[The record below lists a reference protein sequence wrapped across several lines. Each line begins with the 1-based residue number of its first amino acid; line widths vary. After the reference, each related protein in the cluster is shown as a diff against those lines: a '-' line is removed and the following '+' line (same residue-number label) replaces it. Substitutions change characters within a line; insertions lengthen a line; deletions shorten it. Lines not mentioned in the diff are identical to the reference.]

1 MKEAERKK
9 VHSNIKMVILFKMDH
24 KKVLFSYRVFS
35 KRFRMISDQMF
46 VTLYTQDLSIPLHTY
61 SWDDIIR
68 TLLDNPPVV
77 EMNLLFCKNFLK
89 KKRRWCPYF
98 VFKETSN
105 SSFASK
111 NHVYDF
117 FLLWFVAW
125 SQTLS
130 RHKKCWILHIH
141 F

>member
-1 MKEAERKK
+1 MTWKTLLVR
-9 VHSNIKMVILFKMDH
+9 SLLLVILFKMDH

-35 KRFRMISDQMF
+35 KRFRMMSDQMF

-89 KKRRWCPYF
+89 KNGDD
-98 VFKETSN
+98 VLI
-105 SSFASK
+105 SFLK
-111 NHVYDF
+111 KLQTPVLLHKKHVYDF
-117 FLLWFVAW
+117 FLLWFVAL